1 MKFGDTIYYCKKVKG
16 IENFDKP
23 IPITLKMNHFS
34 LQPSKAVMD
43 ILVYGK
49 DVDKIY
55 IAYAPIKE
63 WGANYFKEFDRFYID
78 YAKPTDDEE
87 YGEKAN
93 AEIQS
98 VSYQNLF
105 IKLVIRKIVLNQE
118 EEY

>member
-63 WGANYFKEFDRFYID
+63 WGANYFKELDRFYID
-78 YAKPTDDEE
+78 FKPISPF
-87 YGEKAN
+87 N
-93 AEIQS
+93 FSIICS
-98 VSYQNLF
+98 ILVSFYH
-105 IKLVIRKIVLNQE
+105 VS
-118 EEY
+118 

>member
-1 MKFGDTIYYCKKVKG
+1 MKFGDTIYYCKKLKG

-34 LQPSKAVMD
+34 LQPSKAIMD

-49 DVDKIY
+49 DVDKSY

-63 WGANYFKEFDRFYID
+63 WGANYFKELDRFYID
-78 YAKPTDDEE
+78 YEKPTDDDE

-93 AEIQS
+93 TEIQS
-98 VSYQNLF
+98 VS
-105 IKLVIRKIVLNQE
+105 
-118 EEY
+118 

>member
-16 IENFDKP
+16 IDTFDAP
-23 IPITLKMNHFS
+23 IPITLQPNHFS

-43 ILVYGK
+43 ILVYGT
-49 DVDKIY
+49 DIDKIY
-55 IAYAPIKE
+55 IAFASINE
-63 WGANYFKEFDRFYID
+63 WGAKYFKEGDRFYID

-118 EEY
+118 EY

>member
-16 IENFDKP
+16 IDTFDAP
-23 IPITLKMNHFS
+23 IPITLQPNHFS

-43 ILVYGK
+43 ILVYGT
-49 DVDKIY
+49 DIDKIY
-55 IAYAPIKE
+55 IAFAPINE
-63 WGANYFKEFDRFYID
+63 WGAKYFKEGDRFYID
-78 YAKPTDDEE
+78 YVEPTDDQE

-118 EEY
+118 EY